1 MNEERLYQVI
11 LGPVISEK
19 ATQVAE
25 GNGKRNQIVLRV
37 LPDATKKE
45 VAAAAEKLFEVK
57 VSKVQILN
65 VRGKVKRTGR
75 IQGKQK
81 NWKKA
86 YVCLQEGMDFDF
98 LGLTGS

>member
-1 MNEERLYQVI
+1 MNEERLYQI
-11 LGPVISEK
+11 IIGPVISEK

-25 GNGKRNQIVLRV
+25 GSGKRNQIVLKV

-45 VAAAAEKLFEVK
+45 IAAATEQLFEVK
-57 VSKVQILN
+57 VSSVQVLN
-65 VRGKVKRTGR
+65 VRGKAKRTGR
-75 IQGKQK
+75 IQGRQK

-98 LGLTGS
+98 LGLTGG